1 MTNDTSFNSKSN
13 PPSSIM
19 EPIDET
25 PSLISTVSKILIS
38 YRNASKCI
46 LDLFELKSHNT
57 FTKCHQIVAIV
68 KITLMRILLRLNLNN
83 TQINESN
90 SI

>member
-25 PSLISTVSKILIS
+25 PSLISTVSKTS
-38 YRNASKCI
+38 EKNQ
-46 LDLFELKSHNT
+46 
-57 FTKCHQIVAIV
+57 QI
-68 KITLMRILLRLNLNN
+68 RIDSNRLYDGRFKLLP
-83 TQINESN
+83 IN
-90 SI
+90 